1 GYCWMILCTFLV
13 LLIYSSMKRFTAF
26 ILCLGLIG
34 CRSGFVFGAEEY
46 NSVEAEEAAD
56 ADLNG
61 DGLTFDSEAWQY
73 NSSYDVYYQTGVVYC
88 SDPYDTSYESF
99 GIYVPAAYMYMT
111 ANSGGTYTFN
121 SFTDTAVGEY
131 TAETAPIVIP
141 VNTAGYAAQAAPTGF
156 SSGVSTYTSEG
167 IVYLYAGCRGR
178 DTTNGGAPWGVSD
191 LKAAIR
197 YYRYNEDVL
206 PGNTDCIF
214 TFGHSGGGAQSSLV
228 GASGDSE
235 LYYPY
240 LYSIGAAGIEYD
252 SSSDTYS
259 STISDAT
266 FGAMCWCPI
275 TALDYADCAYEWL
288 MGQYSSSGTR
298 AEGTWT
304 SLLSDDM
311 SEKFAEYINSLTL
324 EDEDGNILSLTDED
338 EDGIYIT
345 GSYYDYVLGQIE
357 YSLNDFIDSYT
368 DSSGSF
374 SYSSSSGGG
383 SSDGP
388 GGSSEGPGG
397 SSDEGPDGSTGGP
410 DSGMVMTSADMASV
424 SDEALLEYLL
434 SIDENF
440 DTDDAWITYDSDAD
454 WFSVRSIED
463 FVLYGSKSASK
474 DVGAFDDLNKSQAEN
489 YVFGSGSNEA
499 AHFDSVM
506 AELMASNYSEYAE
519 ADSSVSASEISAYA
533 ASYQSDYNSYTSD
546 ALLGYGSQY
555 RQNMYNPMYY
565 LCRDYEG
572 FGSSDLAD
580 HWRIKTGIIQSD
592 TSLTVEMNLY
602 LAILEDINDG
612 IIDDVDFSMFWEQ
625 GHTTAERAGADSDE
639 CFIEWVSDCM
649 EGLKASSGSSEGNNS
664 DETTT
669 DKESKATTDEASETT
684 TDSVSE
690 ETTEAA
696 PEGGGSAPD
705 DMNSGIVGDID
716 DNTALTANDPS
727 CLLVYVLNNEDKIE
741 GWRLENE
748 IADVNDDGN
757 IDASDAAEILTKV
770 LNSAYEFAQTGY
782 SNTQPGEGETEGQSE
797 TTTEG
802 TPGDNPGGTH
812 PDGEGSGDSDSEVD
826 QGSSANTITENGTYT
841 GTTYTSTGDDENAL
855 RIDGAEVTLENITVN
870 KISGESSDSE
880 SGDFYGINAAL
891 LATNGAVVT
900 IRNADVS
907 SSAQNGNGIFS
918 YGEGTIVYIYDT
930 TITTTADNSGG
941 IQTTGG
947 GTTYAYDLTVNTSGS
962 SSAAIRSDRG
972 GGTVVVEG
980 GTYTSNGYNSPGVY
994 STADITVSDA
1004 EITANNSEALVI
1016 EGENSIT
1023 LTNCTVYGNMSD
1035 TQGSSSSENVH
1046 NIMIYQSMSGDAE
1059 VGTSYFTATGGSIT
1073 SNNGDFIYATNTH
1086 CIIYLEGVELIN
1098 NETDGYF
1105 LVVSGNG
1112 FPWGTEGENGAQ
1124 AEVTAVG
1131 QTIDGDISVDTI
1143 STLNLDLTEGSVL
1156 TGTVNIIDNA
1166 QNGTAVSDNAVITID
1181 SSSVWNLTGNCTVS
1195 SLTNNGTINFNGYT
1209 ITLSDGTV
1217 LN

>member
-1 GYCWMILCTFLV
+1 
-13 LLIYSSMKRFTAF
+13 MKRFTAF
-26 ILCLGLIG
+26 ILCLGPIG
-34 CRSGFVFGAEEY
+34 CRSGFVFGADEYLAEDEE
-46 NSVEAEEAAD
+46 SVS
-56 ADLNG
+56 ADLSS

-73 NSSYDVYYQTGVVYC
+73 SSSYDVYYQTGVVYC
-88 SDPYDTSYESF
+88 ADPYDTSYESF
-99 GIYVPAAYMYMT
+99 GIYVPGAYMNMT
-111 ANSGGTYTFN
+111 ANQDGTYTFMG
-121 SFTDTAVGEY
+121 FTDTAIGEY
-131 TAETAPIVIP
+131 TADTAPIVIP

-156 SSGVSTYTSEG
+156 SSGVSAYTDEG

-191 LKAAIR
+191 IKAAIR
-197 YYRYNEDVL
+197 YYRYNKDVL

-240 LYSIGAAGIEYD
+240 LYSIGAAGVLYD
-252 SSSDTYS
+252 SSSGTYS

-311 SEKFAEYINSLTL
+311 SEKFAEYINSITL
-324 EDEDGNILSLTDED
+324 EDEDGSILSLTDED
-338 EDGIYIT
+338 EDGIYIS

-374 SYSSSSGGG
+374 SYSSSSSG
-383 SSDGP
+383 S
-388 GGSSEGPGG
+388 GSG
-397 SSDEGPDGSTGGP
+397 SGP
-410 DSGMVMTSADMASV
+410 DSGLTMTSADKASV

-440 DTDDAWITYDSDAD
+440 DTDDAWITYDSDND
-454 WFSVRSIED
+454 WFSVRSVED

-474 DVGAFDDLNKSQAEN
+474 DVGAFDDLNKGQAEN

-499 AHFDSVM
+499 AHFDCVM
-506 AELMASNYSEYAE
+506 AGLMASNCSEYAA

-533 ASYQSDYNSYTSD
+533 SSYQSDYDSYTSD

-565 LCRDYEG
+565 LCQDYAG
-572 FGSSDLAD
+572 FGSSDPAD

-639 CFIEWVSDCM
+639 CFIEWVNDCM
-649 EGLKASSGSSEGNNS
+649 NVSASGSGSADSDNS

-669 DKESKATTDEASETT
+669 DEAAEATTDSLSETT
-684 TDSVSE
+684 T
-690 ETTEAA
+690 ETA
-696 PEGGGSAPD
+696 PDDGGSAPD
-705 DMNSGIVGDID
+705 SGNSGTVGDID
-716 DNTALTANDPS
+716 DNSSITANDS
-727 CLLVYVLNNEDKIE
+727 ACLLTYVLNNENKSE
-741 GWRLENE
+741 NWRLENE

-757 IDASDAAEILTKV
+757 IDASDAAEILSKV
-770 LNSAYEFAQTGY
+770 LNAAYEFAQTGY
-782 SNTQPGEGETEGQSE
+782 SDIQPDEGSTDSQSE

-802 TPGDNPGGTH
+802 TQGDNPGGTP
-812 PDGEGSGDSDSEVD
+812 PDGEGGEDSGGGSDSDSDSGVD
-826 QGSSANTITENGTYT
+826 QGSSANTITEDGTYSN
-841 GTTYTSTGDDENAL
+841 TTYTSTGDDENAL
-855 RIDGAEVTLENITVN
+855 RIDGATVTLEKIPAD
-870 KISGESSDSE
+870 KISGSSSDSE
-880 SGDFYGINAAL
+880 AGDFYGINAAL

-900 IRNADVS
+900 IKNSDVS

-947 GTTYAYDLTVNTSGS
+947 GTTYAYDLTVNTGGS

-1004 EITANNSEALVI
+1004 VITANNSEALVI

-1059 VGTSYFTATGGSIT
+1059 VGTSYFTAEGGSIT

-1086 CIIYLEGVELIN
+1086 CIIYLEGVTFIN
-1098 NETDGYF
+1098 NETGGYF

-1156 TGTVNIIDNA
+1156 TGTINIVENA
-1166 QNGTAVSDNAVITID
+1166 QNGTPVSDNAVITID
-1181 SSSVWNLTGNCTVS
+1181 SGSVWNLTGNCTIS
-1195 SLTNNGTINFNGYT
+1195 TLTNNGTINFNGYT

-1217 LN
+1217 LSK

>member
-1 GYCWMILCTFLV
+1 
-13 LLIYSSMKRFTAF
+13 MKRFTAI
-26 ILCLGLIG
+26 ILSLGLIG
-34 CRSGFVFGAEEY
+34 CRSGFVFGSEEL
-46 NSVEAEEAAD
+46 SSLEAAE
-56 ADLNG
+56 AVDLSDDELAFN
-61 DGLTFDSEAWQY
+61 SAAWQY
-73 NSSYDVYYQTGVVYC
+73 NSGSDVYYQTGVVYC
-88 SDPYDTSYESF
+88 TDPYDTSYESF
-99 GIYVPAAYMYMT
+99 GIYVPGSYMNMT
-111 ANSGGTYTFN
+111 ANQDGTYTFTG
-121 SFTDTAVGEY
+121 FTNTAVGGY

-156 SSGVSTYTSEG
+156 SSGVTTYTDEG
-167 IVYLYAGCRGR
+167 IIYLYAGCRGR

-240 LYSIGAAGIEYD
+240 LYSIGAAGVEYD
-252 SSSDTYS
+252 ASSGTYS

-304 SLLSDDM
+304 KLLSDDL
-311 SEKFAEYINSLTL
+311 SEKFAEYINSITL

-374 SYSSSSGGG
+374 SYSSSGG
-383 SSDGP
+383 SEG
-388 GGSSEGPGG
+388 GPGG
-397 SSDEGPDGSTGGP
+397 SSDSGPGSGSEGGP
-410 DSGMVMTSADMASV
+410 GGSGGAPGSGMTAFSVDMASV

-440 DTDDAWITYDSDAD
+440 DTDDAWITYDADED
-454 WFSVRSIED
+454 WFSVRSVED
-463 FVLYGSKSASK
+463 FILYGSKSASK

-506 AELMASNYSEYAE
+506 AELIASNYSEYAE
-519 ADSSVSASEISAYA
+519 ADSSVSASEVSAYA
-533 ASYQSDYNSYTSD
+533 SSYQSDYDSYTSD

-565 LCRDYEG
+565 LCQDYEG
-572 FGSSDLAD
+572 FGSSDPAD

-602 LAILEDINDG
+602 LAILEDIADG
-612 IIDDVDFSMFWEQ
+612 VIDDVDFSMFWEQ

-639 CFIEWVSDCM
+639 CFIEWVNDCM
-649 EGLKASSGSSEGNNS
+649 DVSSSDSGSSGSDSSTE
-664 DETTT
+664 
-669 DKESKATTDEASETT
+669 ATTAESTETT

-690 ETTEAA
+690 TTTDPASEGTTGTA
-696 PEGGGSAPD
+696 PDEGGSAPD
-705 DMNSGIVGDID
+705 SGTVGDID
-716 DNTALTANDPS
+716 GSNEITANDVS
-727 CLLVYVLNNEDKIE
+727 CLLAYVIDGEANSEWNVESE
-741 GWRLENE
+741 T
-748 IADVNDDGN
+748 ADVNDDGS
-757 IDASDAAEILTKV
+757 IDASDAAEILLKV
-770 LNSAYEFAQTGY
+770 LDCTYEFAQKGY
-782 SNTQPGEGETEGQSE
+782 SDIPSGGGSSGGGSFEDQSE

-802 TPGDNPGGTH
+802 TQGDNPGGTP
-812 PDGEGSGDSDSEVD
+812 PDGEGGGSDSDTEVD
-826 QGSSANTITENGTYT
+826 QGSSAYTITEDGTYS
-841 GTTYTSTGDDENAL
+841 GATYTSTGDDENAL
-855 RIDGAEVTLENITVN
+855 RIDGATVTLENITVD
-870 KISGESSDSE
+870 KISGSSSDSE
-880 SGDFYGINAAL
+880 AGDFYGINAAL

-900 IRNADVS
+900 IKNADVS

-918 YGEGTIVYIYDT
+918 YGEGTTVYIYDT
-930 TITTTADNSGG
+930 TITTAADNSGG

-947 GTTYAYDLTVNTSGS
+947 GTTYAYDLTVETSGS

-980 GTYTSNGYNSPGVY
+980 GTYTTNGYNSPGVY
-994 STADITVSDA
+994 STADITVTDA

-1046 NIMIYQSMSGDAE
+1046 NIMIYQSESGDAE
-1059 VGTSYFTATGGSIT
+1059 VGTSYFTAKDSTVT
-1073 SNNGDFIYATNTH
+1073 SNNGDVIYATNTH
-1086 CIIYLEGVELIN
+1086 CIIYLENVTFIN
-1098 NETDGYF
+1098 SETEGYF

-1143 STLNLDLTEGSVL
+1143 STLSLDLTEGSVL
-1156 TGTVNIIDNA
+1156 TGAINIVENA
-1166 QNGTAVSDNAVITID
+1166 QKGTAVSDNAVITID
-1181 SSSVWNLTGNCTVS
+1181 SSSVWNLTGNCVIS
-1195 SLTNNGTINFNGYT
+1195 SLENNGTINFNGYT
-1209 ITLSDGTV
+1209 ITLADGTV
-1217 LN
+1217 LSE